1 MKTRTVLPAVLLFF
15 SVAAGLAASP
25 EPTKIEASLLAAAR
39 AGDAAEV
46 SRLITK
52 SLEKRSFDDTSAK
65 GLLDGLV
72 RDGELPAFTVL
83 LGELRKTLLCKDWQ
97 PDDAL
102 LTEAVRGGRKEMID
116 AMLASWLDPA
126 RLEGRRDA
134 GDAEMAEWVMR
145 RATETRRQRADQ
157 DELVAAAGKGD
168 VATIRRLL
176 DAGVNVNCVAT
187 SRHTP
192 LTQAAVKSQIEAV
205 RLLLDR
211 GAAVDQPKHPGWD
224 YTPLCLTK
232 SVAIAE
238 LLKARGA
245 NVHARLF
252 GRNVSI
258 LTYIAR
264 YGGADMVE
272 WMLKQGL
279 DPKMSGD
286 NKRNLLFDAG
296 GARTVELLLAAG
308 VDPNCVDE
316 FGQTPLFDAGDA
328 RTVELLLA
336 AGVDPNHVDTFGRT
350 PLSGAR
356 NAEIA
361 RKLIA
366 AGAKVEG
373 GDALFSDMVYGNAS
387 AGAMEA
393 VIEAR
398 GKMDPAAAQRAL
410 VAAAHRDQAEVAEV
424 LLKHGAKANEKG
436 QWGPSADFQILPL
449 EECAIFGSLKTA
461 KILLKH
467 GADPNAG
474 ERPGGL
480 LQIAIMNRHADVAK
494 ILREAGAK
502 GVSDLAFHLA
512 MKDGAKVREL
522 LQAAPSFAE
531 KPEFW
536 KAALPSAARLGELD
550 AVRVALRKGVPLAP
564 SPEENAFDAAASEGH
579 HEALAELLAHRGKRD
594 DISDLKQPLWNAV
607 WNSHPYDNQ
616 RPAPDFEK
624 CVKLL
629 LEAGAFAASD
639 NPPGP
644 PQLVLVTTAV
654 FTRNPGGN
662 ANVIEMLVAAGA
674 DPNPPA
680 GGGNLSDLMQDACTQ
695 RGCSTP
701 FERTIA
707 AVEKAAKVVIKR

>member
-1 MKTRTVLPAVLLFF
+1 MKTRTFLPAVLLLF
-15 SVAAGLAASP
+15 SVAAGLAATP

-83 LGELRKTLLCKDWQ
+83 LGELRKTLVGKDWQ

-116 AMLASWLDPA
+116 AMLASWLDPG

-134 GDAEMAEWVMR
+134 GDAGMAEWVMR

-168 VATIRRLL
+168 VGTMRRLL

-252 GRNVSI
+252 GRDVSI

-279 DPKMSGD
+279 DPKMIGD
-286 NKRNLLFDAG
+286 NKQNLLFY
-296 GARTVELLLAAG
+296 
-308 VDPNCVDE
+308 
-316 FGQTPLFDAGDA
+316 AGDA

-336 AGVDPNHVDTFGRT
+336 AGVDPNHVDEFGQT
-350 PLSGAR
+350 PLSGAL

-366 AGAKVEG
+366 AGAKIEA
-373 GDALFSDMVYGNAS
+373 DDSLIKSMVYQHAS
-387 AGAMEA
+387 ADAIEA
-393 VIEAR
+393 VIKAR
-398 GKMDPAAAQRAL
+398 GKLDPAAAQMAL
-410 VAAAHRDQAEVAEV
+410 IAAAHIDQAETAKL
-424 LLKHGAKANEKG
+424 LLKHGAKANEMGK
-436 QWGPSADFQILPL
+436 WGLSNDFDILPL
-449 EECAIFGSLKTA
+449 MECTVHGSPKTA
-461 KILLKH
+461 KVLLEH

-474 ERPGGL
+474 ETPGDL
-480 LQIAIMNRHADVAK
+480 LRNAIRNGYADVAK

-502 GVSDLAFHLA
+502 GVSDLAFYIA
-512 MKDGAKVREL
+512 VKDEAKVQEL

-536 KAALPSAARLGELD
+536 KAALPAAARLGELD
-550 AVRVALRKGVPLAP
+550 AVRVALRQGVPLAP
-564 SPEENAFDAAASEGH
+564 SREENAFDAAASEGQ

-594 DISDLKQPLWNAV
+594 DTSDLKESLRNAV

-639 NPPGP
+639 HLPGTEP
-644 PQLVLVTTAV
+644 AEDAEDGTQLLLVTTAV

-680 GGGNLSDLMQDACTQ
+680 GNAKRLSDLMQDACTQ
-695 RGCSTP
+695 QGCSTP
-701 FERTIA
+701 FARTIT
-707 AVEKAAKVVIKR
+707 AVEMAAKVVIKR

>member
-1 MKTRTVLPAVLLFF
+1 MKTRTLLSAVLLLF
-15 SVAAGLAASP
+15 SVAAGAAATP
-25 EPTKIEASLLAAAR
+25 EPTKLEASLLAAAR

-83 LGELRKTLLCKDWQ
+83 LGELRKTLVGKDWQ

-145 RATETRRQRADQ
+145 RATETRRQRANQ

-168 VATIRRLL
+168 VATMRRLL

-238 LLKARGA
+238 LLKASGA

-252 GRNVSI
+252 GRDVSI

-279 DPKMSGD
+279 DPKMIGD
-286 NKRNLLFDAG
+286 HKQNLLFDAG
-296 GARTVELLLAAG
+296 DARTVELLLAAG

-316 FGQTPLFDAGDA
+316 FGRA
-328 RTVELLLA
+328 
-336 AGVDPNHVDTFGRT
+336 
-350 PLSGAR
+350 PLSGAP

-373 GDALFSDMVYGNAS
+373 GDALFNDMVYQHAS
-387 AGAMEA
+387 VGVMEA

-410 VAAAHRDQAEVAEV
+410 IAAAHIDQAEAAEV

-436 QWGPSADFQILPL
+436 QWGASPDFQIFPL
-449 EECAIFGSLKTA
+449 QVCTIHGSPKVA
-461 KILLKH
+461 KVLLKH
-467 GADPNAG
+467 GADPNAC
-474 ERPGGL
+474 EWSGGL
-480 LQIAIMNRHADVAK
+480 LQNAIMNRHADVAK

-536 KAALPSAARLGELD
+536 KAALPAAARLGELD
-550 AVRVALRKGVPLAP
+550 ALRVALRKGVPLAP
-564 SPEENAFDAAASEGH
+564 SPEENAFDAAASEGQ

-594 DISDLKQPLWNAV
+594 DTSDLKQPLWSAV
-607 WNSHPYDNQ
+607 LNSHPYDDQ
-616 RPAPDFEK
+616 RPAPDFER

-639 NPPGP
+639 HLPGTEP
-644 PQLVLVTTAV
+644 SEGEDGMQLALVTTAV

-674 DPNPPA
+674 NPNPPA
-680 GGGNLSDLMQDACTQ
+680 GNAAGEAKHLSDLMQDACTQ
-695 RGCSTP
+695 QGCSTP